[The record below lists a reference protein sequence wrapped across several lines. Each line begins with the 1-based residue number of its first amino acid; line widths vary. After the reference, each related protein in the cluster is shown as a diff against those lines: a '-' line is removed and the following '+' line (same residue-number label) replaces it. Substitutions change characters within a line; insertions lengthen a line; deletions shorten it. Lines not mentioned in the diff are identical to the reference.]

1 MIGLDTNVII
11 RYMTQD
17 DPTQAKTA
25 SEFIE
30 KNCSEESPG
39 YICHIVLCE
48 ISWVLE
54 SNYGLDKESIIQV
67 IEELLQINQITIPQ
81 PETVWRALNDFK
93 NSNADFSDHLI
104 AGTNFTNGCQQTVTF
119 DKKAGK
125 HSLFQILE

>member
-30 KNCSEESPG
+30 KTVPKKVPG
-39 YICHIVLCE
+39 IYAILFYVKSLGYLKAIMA
-48 ISWVLE
+48 
-54 SNYGLDKESIIQV
+54 DKESIIQV

-81 PETVWRALNDFK
+81 PETVWRALNDYK

-104 AGTNFTNGCQQTVTF
+104 AGTNFTNGCKNTVTF

-125 HSLFQILE
+125 QSLFQLLK